1 MNTSALRRPGR
12 LLGGPDDP
20 RSAAL
25 RRFGLSISVLTVL
38 GHTVLGFEQAYLT
51 PVVAVVA
58 ALLAEAA
65 LTTLDALARGERPW
79 YAVRSVGALVDLLLP
94 AYITALACAM
104 LLYAN
109 DRLMPTVL
117 ATVAGV
123 ASKYIVRVRVAGRL
137 RHVLNPSN
145 TGIVLV
151 LLLFPWVG
159 IAPPYQFTE
168 WTTGAAD
175 WLIPLVVLA
184 AGTML
189 NAKLTGKVPLIAGWC
204 GGFTVQAVFRW
215 AFTDDVSLVS
225 ALLPMTGVAFVLF
238 TNYMITDPGTT
249 PVRRR
254 NQMVFGAATAAV
266 YGVLVQF
273 HIVFGLFF
281 SLVIVCLLRAFV
293 LVAAERLPLSWTGA
307 PAGRHG
313 PSGGRHTTNG
323 AAASEATAV
332 PGAPGTAPELS
343 VPVLPQRNAPR
354 QPESR

>member
-1 MNTSALRRPGR
+1 MKGFGRRSSTMVR
-12 LLGGPDDP
+12 HLLGGPDDP

-25 RRFGLSISVLTVL
+25 RRFGLSISVLTVV

-51 PVVAVVA
+51 PVVAVAA
-58 ALLAEAA
+58 ALITEGVLGSI
-65 LTTLDALARGERPW
+65 DAYGRRVHPW
-79 YAVRSVGALVDLLLP
+79 YSRSASAVVDFLLP

-123 ASKYIVRVRVAGRL
+123 ASKYVVRVRVAGRA

-168 WTTGAAD
+168 WISGPLDA
-175 WLIPLVVLA
+175 LIPLAVLM

-189 NAKLTGKVPLIAGWC
+189 NAKLTRKAPLIAGWAA
-204 GGFTVQAVFRW
+204 GFVAQAVIRW
-215 AFTDDVSLVS
+215 AMTDISLVS
-225 ALLPMTGVAFVLF
+225 ALLPMTGTAFILF

-249 PVRRR
+249 PAPPRHQV
-254 NQMVFGAATAAV
+254 VFGAATAAV
-266 YGVLVQF
+266 YGVLVHF

-281 SLVIVCLLRAFV
+281 ALVIACALRACV
-293 LVAAERLPLSWTGA
+293 LVAAERIPRPREERASVPAQSSHGAAEPAAA
-307 PAGRHG
+307 PA
-313 PSGGRHTTNG
+313 S
-323 AAASEATAV
+323 S
-332 PGAPGTAPELS
+332 L
-343 VPVLPQRNAPR
+343 

>member
-1 MNTSALRRPGR
+1 MGR
-12 LLGGPDDP
+12 VLGGPDDP

-25 RRFGLSISVLTVL
+25 RRFGLSITVLTVV
-38 GHTVLGFEQAYLT
+38 GHTLLGFEQAYLT
-51 PVVAVVA
+51 PVVAVA
-58 ALLAEAA
+58 SGLAAEAVLGA
-65 LTTLDALARGERPW
+65 LDAHARRERPW
-79 YAVRSVGALVDLLLP
+79 YAAGSPGAVVDLLLP

-123 ASKYIVRVRVAGRL
+123 ASKYVVRVRVAGRP

-168 WTTGAAD
+168 WTSGPVD
-175 WLIPLVVLA
+175 WLIPLGVLA

-189 NAKLTGKVPLIAGWC
+189 NGKLTGKMPVIAGWAA
-204 GGFTVQAVFRW
+204 GFAAQGVTRW
-215 AFTDDVSLVS
+215 ALTDISLAS

-249 PVRRR
+249 PSRPR
-254 NQMVFGAATAAV
+254 NQVLFGVATAAV
-266 YGVLVQF
+266 YGLLVHF

-281 SLVIVCLLRAFV
+281 ALVITCVLRGCA
-293 LVAAERLPLSWTGA
+293 LVAAERLAPLTARMPTRA
-307 PAGRHG
+307 PA
-313 PSGGRHTTNG
+313 
-323 AAASEATAV
+323 AARRT
-332 PGAPGTAPELS
+332 PL
-343 VPVLPQRNAPR
+343 L
-354 QPESR
+354 PESR

>member
-1 MNTSALRRPGR
+1 MGR
-12 LLGGPDDP
+12 VLGGPDDP

-25 RRFGLSISVLTVL
+25 RRFGLSITVLTVI

-51 PVVAVVA
+51 PVVAVASGLA
-58 ALLAEAA
+58 AEGVLGAI
-65 LTTLDALARGERPW
+65 DAHARRVRPW
-79 YAVRSVGALVDLLLP
+79 YAAGSPGAVVDLLLP

-123 ASKYIVRVRVAGRL
+123 ASKYVVRVRVAGRP

-168 WTTGAAD
+168 LTSGAVD
-175 WLIPLVVLA
+175 WVIPLAVLA

-189 NAKLTGKVPLIAGWC
+189 NAKLTHKMPLIAGWA
-204 GGFTVQAVFRW
+204 GGFVAQGVIRW
-215 AFTDDVSLVS
+215 ALTDISLAS

-249 PVRRR
+249 PSRPRH
-254 NQMVFGAATAAV
+254 QAVFGATTAAV

-281 SLVIVCLLRAFV
+281 ALVIACVLRGLV
-293 LVAAERLPLSWTGA
+293 LVAAERLARMPVRS
-307 PAGRHG
+307 PARV
-313 PSGGRHTTNG
+313 P
-323 AAASEATAV
+323 AAAGPAS
-332 PGAPGTAPELS
+332 L
-343 VPVLPQRNAPR
+343 L
-354 QPESR
+354 PESR

>member
-1 MNTSALRRPGR
+1 M
-12 LLGGPDDP
+12 
-20 RSAAL
+20 
-25 RRFGLSISVLTVL
+25 V

-58 ALLAEAA
+58 ALLAEAF
-65 LTTLDALARGERPW
+65 LGTLDALARGGRPW
-79 YAVRSVGALVDLLLP
+79 YAVGSAGAVVDLLLP
-94 AYITALACAM
+94 AYITGLACAM

-123 ASKYIVRVRVAGRL
+123 ASKYVLRVRVAGRP

-168 WTTGAAD
+168 WTAGPVD

-184 AGTML
+184 AGTVL

-204 GGFTVQAVFRW
+204 GAFVAQAVLRW
-215 AFTDDVSLVS
+215 AFTDDISLVS

-254 NQMVFGAATAAV
+254 HQVVFGAATAAV

-273 HIVFGLFF
+273 HVVFGLFF
-281 SLVIVCLLRAFV
+281 SLVITCLLRAFV
-293 LVAAERLPLSWTGA
+293 LVAAERLPALRTG
-307 PAGRHG
+307 PAGGRPPVPEERH
-313 PSGGRHTTNG
+313 
-323 AAASEATAV
+323 
-332 PGAPGTAPELS
+332 
-343 VPVLPQRNAPR
+343 
-354 QPESR
+354 

>member
-1 MNTSALRRPGR
+1 MTASALRHPGR

-25 RRFGLSISVLTVL
+25 RRFSLSISVLTVV

-58 ALLAEAA
+58 ALLTEAV
-65 LTTLDALARGERPW
+65 LGTVDALARGERPW
-79 YAVRSVGALVDLLLP
+79 YAAGSTGAVVDLLLP
-94 AYITALACAM
+94 AYITGLACAM

-123 ASKYIVRVRVAGRL
+123 ASKYIVRVRVAGRH

-168 WTTGAAD
+168 WTAGAVD
-175 WLIPLVVLA
+175 WLIPLAVLA

-189 NAKLTGKVPLIAGWC
+189 NAKLTGKMPLIAAWC
-204 GGFTVQAVFRW
+204 GGFVAQALVRW
-215 AFTDDVSLVS
+215 AFLDDISLVS

-249 PVRRR
+249 PVRPRD
-254 NQMVFGAATAAV
+254 QVVFGAATAAV
-266 YGVLVQF
+266 YGLLVHF

-281 SLVIVCLLRAFV
+281 ALVITCVLRGAF
-293 LVAAERLPLSWTGA
+293 LVAAERLPALRTKPREAG
-307 PAGRHG
+307 AGRG
-313 PSGGRHTTNG
+313 ADVQDTSDSPGTEDG
-323 AAASEATAV
+323 AAAV
-332 PGAPGTAPELS
+332 PGSSAS
-343 VPVLPQRNAPR
+343 VPAQQSAPL

>member
-1 MNTSALRRPGR
+1 MNGLGIRLGR
-12 LLGGPDDP
+12 TARGVLGGPDDP

-25 RRFGLSISVLTVL
+25 RRFGLSITVLTVV

-51 PVVAVVA
+51 PVVAVAA
-58 ALLAEAA
+58 ALLAEGV
-65 LTTLDALARGERPW
+65 LGTIDAHARGVRPW
-79 YAVRSVGALVDLLLP
+79 YAAGSPGAVVDLLLP
-94 AYITALACAM
+94 AYITGLACAM

-123 ASKYIVRVRVAGRL
+123 ASKYVVRVRVAGRA

-168 WTTGAAD
+168 WTAAPAD
-175 WLIPLVVLA
+175 WVIPLVVLA

-189 NAKLTGKVPLIAGWC
+189 NAKLTGKMPLIAAWC
-204 GGFTVQAVFRW
+204 GGFVAQAVLRW
-215 AFTDDVSLVS
+215 ALSLGDLSLVS

-249 PVRRR
+249 PWRPRH
-254 NQMVFGAATAAV
+254 QAVFGAATAAV
-266 YGVLVQF
+266 YGVLVHF
-273 HIVFGLFF
+273 HVVFGLFF
-281 SLVIVCLLRAFV
+281 ALVIVCVLRACV
-293 LVAAERLPLSWTGA
+293 LVAAERLPWGSAGRAASTRSSASASAASA
-307 PAGRHG
+307 PA
-313 PSGGRHTTNG
+313 PP
-323 AAASEATAV
+323 ASV
-332 PGAPGTAPELS
+332 PAPGRPSL
-343 VPVLPQRNAPR
+343 
-354 QPESR
+354 QPETR

>member
-1 MNTSALRRPGR
+1 MNRLGR
-12 LLGGPDDP
+12 TMGHVLGGPDDP

-25 RRFGLSISVLTVL
+25 RRFGLSITVLTVI
-38 GHTVLGFEQAYLT
+38 GHTLLGFEQAYLT
-51 PVVAVVA
+51 PVVAVVSGLA
-58 ALLAEAA
+58 AEGVLGAI
-65 LTTLDALARGERPW
+65 DAHARRVRPW
-79 YAVRSVGALVDLLLP
+79 YAGRPPGEMVDLLLP

-123 ASKYIVRVRVAGRL
+123 ASKYVVRVRVAGRP

-168 WTTGAAD
+168 WTSGAVD
-175 WLIPLVVLA
+175 WLIPLAVLA

-189 NAKLTGKVPLIAGWC
+189 NAKLTGKVPLIAGWAA
-204 GGFTVQAVFRW
+204 GFVAQGVIRW
-215 AFTDDVSLVS
+215 ALTDISVAS

-249 PVRRR
+249 PSRPRH
-254 NQMVFGAATAAV
+254 QALFGAATAAV
-266 YGVLVQF
+266 YGVLVHL

-281 SLVIVCLLRAFV
+281 ALVIVCVLRAVV
-293 LVAAERLPLSWTGA
+293 LVAAERLARVPARA
-307 PAGRHG
+307 PA
-313 PSGGRHTTNG
+313 
-323 AAASEATAV
+323 ASRDASAAV
-332 PGAPGTAPELS
+332 PAQGRTSL
-343 VPVLPQRNAPR
+343 L
-354 QPESR
+354 PESR